1 MKGEAGPGP
10 IPGVPTGASRFP
22 VTKSD
27 VGQRA
32 KEQGGHPGTRV
43 RAVTPWSA
51 GSPGM
56 CQAPG
61 CHLSLLPA
69 AQEPPLCSC
78 LGPGSLVKVA
88 SGPAASPLRDV
99 LQGLPPRVR
108 AGVAGPSRTVGSHKW
123 DPTSQ
128 SLQLCRV
135 QAVTAWHTFPGQALV
150 DSEAGTAKDSPPP
163 GTAGR
168 PRPARSPSHLAFP
181 ADRVSPART
190 EQSHHVGERGLDH
203 LPDSCPHGGRW
214 YTGADRLCHPRTTE
228 YGPG

>member
-32 KEQGGHPGTRV
+32 KEQGGHPGTGV

-123 DPTSQ
+123 LPQ
-128 SLQLCRV
+128 P
-135 QAVTAWHTFPGQALV
+135 VTAAVQG
-150 DSEAGTAKDSPPP
+150 AGSDGVA
-163 GTAGR
+163 
-168 PRPARSPSHLAFP
+168 
-181 ADRVSPART
+181 
-190 EQSHHVGERGLDH
+190 H
-203 LPDSCPHGGRW
+203 LPWPGSSGQRGRHCQELPS
-214 YTGADRLCHPRTTE
+214 ARNSREASACKVPKPPRISR
-228 YGPG
+228 